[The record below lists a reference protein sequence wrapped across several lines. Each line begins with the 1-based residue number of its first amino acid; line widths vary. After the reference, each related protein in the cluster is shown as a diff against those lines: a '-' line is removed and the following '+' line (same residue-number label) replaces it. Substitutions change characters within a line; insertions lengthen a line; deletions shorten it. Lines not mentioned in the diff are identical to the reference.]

1 MVTLDDRIHFPFQ
14 LVFIPFLN
22 SSHVILL
29 TAELSVDQPGN
40 TVVSSLVLLF
50 FCLFKCYTHCG
61 HTTCK
66 IKICWLVNSWS
77 LSLPV
82 LGLQKELLTFRLSS
96 HFYQSNQRST
106 LCQLPLAFFSWK
118 IEVNFPP
125 SIYSRQRSVYPVQIH
140 CFFIFRNF
148 LLSTS
153 HNFEFLTYH
162 VIVAS
167 YLSMLLPD
175 SRFYFFY
182 TFWLFNF

>member
-50 FCLFKCYTHCG
+50 FLFKCYTHCG

-106 LCQLPLAFFSWK
+106 LCQLSLAFFSWK
-118 IEVNFPP
+118 IEVNF
-125 SIYSRQRSVYPVQIH
+125 SSFHLFQTAFSLS
-140 CFFIFRNF
+140 CSNSLF
-148 LLSTS
+148 L
-153 HNFEFLTYH
+153 
-162 VIVAS
+162 
-167 YLSMLLPD
+167 YLS
-175 SRFYFFY
+175 
-182 TFWLFNF
+182 LFPAINLS